1 MLCFYRSLLI
11 LYFVFYLNF
20 AFLLLP
26 ILGILNLMMM
36 MMMMMMMTLMTM
48 TMTMM
53 ILDKGELPERARSI
67 AAGHPRVGH
76 GSGPSM
82 GRVGSQNSPSWVG
95 RVGSGPLSKISNK
108 IQFTRKKLIIRR
120 L

>member
-1 MLCFYRSLLI
+1 MLFFYRSLLI

-26 ILGILNLMMM
+26 ILGILNLIMMM
-36 MMMMMMMTLMTM
+36 MMMMMMMTLM

-76 GSGPSM
+76 GSGPSV